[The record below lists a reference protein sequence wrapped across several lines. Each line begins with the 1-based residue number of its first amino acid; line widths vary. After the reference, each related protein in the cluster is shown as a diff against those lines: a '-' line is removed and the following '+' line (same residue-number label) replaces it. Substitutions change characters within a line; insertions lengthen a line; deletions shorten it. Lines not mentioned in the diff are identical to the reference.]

1 MAVKYVLVVR
11 FLLGFSGC
19 LWNADEEPPEELS
32 IQYVKKYMTIIEF
45 GLSKFVFLK
54 FYPLFEYLLI

>member
-11 FLLGFSGC
+11 FLLGFSGF

-45 GLSKFVFLK
+45 GLSKFVF
-54 FYPLFEYLLI
+54 